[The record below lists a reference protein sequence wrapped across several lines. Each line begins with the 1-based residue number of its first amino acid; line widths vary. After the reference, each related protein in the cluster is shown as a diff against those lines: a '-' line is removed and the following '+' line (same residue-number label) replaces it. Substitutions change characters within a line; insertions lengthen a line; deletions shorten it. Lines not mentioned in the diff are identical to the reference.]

1 MCLSDISPAMA
12 PSRLSDIKKKIG
24 RPRVGSI
31 LIAVRLPPA
40 DLERLD
46 AWIAAQEEPKPTRPE
61 ALRRLASK
69 GLGKSKR

>member
-1 MCLSDISPAMA
+1 MA
-12 PSRLSDIKKKIG
+12 PSRLSDIKKKMG
-24 RPRVGSI
+24 RPRVGSV

-46 AWIAAQEEPKPTRPE
+46 AWITAQDDPQLTRPE

-69 GLGKSKR
+69 AIGKSKR